1 MKWNSTNWSY
11 LILNIK
17 RCCLSFETDTHNIR
31 CWYEKPGG
39 VCLVLNYMICW
50 HGTLGLLGLTIS
62 HQIIVWFVVKKCAT
76 SKHFVLINS
85 KWLI

>member
-1 MKWNSTNWSY
+1 MLLKFWNRFSQY
-11 LILNIK
+11 KMLYK
-17 RCCLSFETDTHNIR
+17 
-31 CWYEKPGG
+31 KPGG
-39 VCLVLNYMICW
+39 VCLALNYMICW
-50 HGTLGLLGLTIS
+50 HGTLGLLGLTIP